1 MRRRPPRPP
10 RRATR
15 PATNRTPEGGPRPAS
30 GLPSSPSGARAR
42 RSPPDPGP
50 RRRRPP
56 PPRRQLERHR
66 HATLSTSLGHPDY
79 PTPRA
84 AAPAVAGSGTQVA
97 TRRRAIARS
106 VDTRHQLRSF
116 DPMQTQ
122 CNSQRGM
129 EGRYS
134 FWIHTLSPPPDFGP
148 ECESGPGHPK
158 TRPIERMTVHPRP
171 WHSTPAPTRA
181 ALSHPPRRS
190 RPRSPWRPYA
200 WSRRSRS
207 RSPQRTRCVWA
218 CTPSRALASTCP
230 R

>member
-15 PATNRTPEGGPRPAS
+15 PATNRTPEAGEGGPRPAS
-30 GLPSSPSGARAR
+30 GLQPEGRAR
-42 RSPPDPGP
+42 VGP
-50 RRRRPP
+50 HPTPAPAGAARPRPAASSNATGTRR
-56 PPRRQLERHR
+56 
-66 HATLSTSLGHPDY
+66 STSLGHPDY

-97 TRRRAIARS
+97 TRRRGSHGRS
-106 VDTRHQLRSF
+106 TLDTNL
-116 DPMQTQ
+116 DPLTQ